1 MALEIHIPDHIL
13 VQLQKDWDD
22 LPRRAVEALAAEGY
36 RSGVLTAAQVQEM
49 LALDSRWATDRF
61 LKSHGCY
68 LDYSEKDLAL
78 DLESIRKA
86 QRE

>member
-13 VQLQKDWDD
+13 AQLNKDWDD

-36 RSGVLTAAQVQEM
+36 RSGVLTAAQIQEM
-49 LALDSRWATDRF
+49 LALESRWATDVF

-68 LDYSEKDLAL
+68 LEYDECDLVRDIAA
-78 DLESIRKA
+78 IRKA
-86 QRE
+86 HGE